1 MAIEDDEEIRAYV
14 PPDVLL
20 ALASLRAGGMAGT
33 LTVLPMA
40 KAGRIAFMLGNMTP
54 ARTDPDS
61 VNFEWFA
68 TILSAHQLEGW
79 EPATVAEIEA
89 AGFQRI
95 ALRGPTEH

>member
-1 MAIEDDEEIRAYV
+1 MIEDDEEVRGYV

-20 ALASLRAGGMAGT
+20 ALAALRAGGMAGT

-40 KAGRIAFMLGNMTP
+40 KAGRVAFMLGNMTP

-68 TILSAHQLEGW
+68 TILSAQQLDGW
-79 EPATVAEIEA
+79 EPATVAQLES

-95 ALRGPTEH
+95 ALEPPTSH